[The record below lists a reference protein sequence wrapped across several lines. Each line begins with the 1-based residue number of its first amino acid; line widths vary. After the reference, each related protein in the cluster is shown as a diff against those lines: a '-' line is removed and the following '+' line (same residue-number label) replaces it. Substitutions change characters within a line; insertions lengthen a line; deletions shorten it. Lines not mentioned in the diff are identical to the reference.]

1 MAKLTTMADRAT
13 IIACR
18 GLVDFYY
25 WKGQPV
31 ARAWPK
37 KSTQPRKAGEI
48 LSSQAFTAAAVI
60 TGAIDPTLMLIYRA
74 QPGGTGVTW
83 VDRFRALARLKSWD
97 HVVQ

>member
-1 MAKLTTMADRAT
+1 MADRAT

-37 KSTQPRKAGEI
+37 RSTSPRTAGEV
-48 LSSQAFTAAAVI
+48 LSSSRFTAAAVWTSNI
-60 TGAIDPTLMLIYRA
+60 STAVESDYKAWIR
-74 QPGGTGVTW
+74 GTGVTW
-83 VDRFRALARLKSWD
+83 VDMQRALARGKPWF
-97 HVVQ
+97 HV